1 MSASM
6 YESPRPLAPALQAKL
21 RRIEIAVAKKQRIQR
36 IRIALQNIVDQLERD
51 REVRRRSALGAGDQ
65 MPRLFDR
72 SAKSRRGF

>member
-36 IRIALQNIVDQLERD
+36 IRIALQNIV
-51 REVRRRSALGAGDQ
+51 VNSRSF
-65 MPRLFDR
+65 RF
-72 SAKSRRGF
+72 SSRRPASASLQPAPRET